1 MGGATIRLLVILGPT
16 AVGKTD
22 LALDL
27 APRLGGE
34 IVSADS
40 TQVYRGMDIGTDK
53 PPPEARRRVPHHLVD
68 LRDPDEGFDVA
79 TYQRLAGE
87 AVANIAARGRLP
99 MLVGGSG
106 LYIRAVVE
114 GYQFLPAGAD
124 PAVREE
130 LARRAAERGAED
142 LLSELVA
149 VDPAAARAIGPGNTR
164 RLIRALEVY
173 RVTGRPIST
182 AHRQPPPY
190 HTLKLG
196 LTRHREELYR
206 RIEAR
211 VERELADGLVE
222 EVAGLLRR
230 YPPDLPAFQ
239 AVGYKEVIGYLQGR
253 YDRTAMVALLKR
265 NTRRLA
271 KKQMTWFRRERDVIW
286 LDAGAYDR
294 RGLAAAAEAVVRRRW
309 PDLPRE
315 GAFSEP
321 L

>member
-142 LLSELVA
+142 LLSELAA
-149 VDPAAARAIGPGNTR
+149 VDPAAARA
-164 RLIRALEVY
+164 
-173 RVTGRPIST
+173 
-182 AHRQPPPY
+182 
-190 HTLKLG
+190 
-196 LTRHREELYR
+196 
-206 RIEAR
+206 
-211 VERELADGLVE
+211 
-222 EVAGLLRR
+222 
-230 YPPDLPAFQ
+230 
-239 AVGYKEVIGYLQGR
+239 
-253 YDRTAMVALLKR
+253 
-265 NTRRLA
+265 
-271 KKQMTWFRRERDVIW
+271 
-286 LDAGAYDR
+286 
-294 RGLAAAAEAVVRRRW
+294 
-309 PDLPRE
+309 
-315 GAFSEP
+315 
-321 L
+321 

>member
-1 MGGATIRLLVILGPT
+1 
-16 AVGKTD
+16 
-22 LALDL
+22 
-27 APRLGGE
+27 
-34 IVSADS
+34 
-40 TQVYRGMDIGTDK
+40 
-53 PPPEARRRVPHHLVD
+53 
-68 LRDPDEGFDVA
+68 
-79 TYQRLAGE
+79 
-87 AVANIAARGRLP
+87 
-99 MLVGGSG
+99 
-106 LYIRAVVE
+106 
-114 GYQFLPAGAD
+114 
-124 PAVREE
+124 
-130 LARRAAERGAED
+130 
-142 LLSELVA
+142 
-149 VDPAAARAIGPGNTR
+149 
-164 RLIRALEVY
+164 IRALEVY

-294 RGLAAAAEAVVRRRW
+294 RGLAAAAEAVVRHRW